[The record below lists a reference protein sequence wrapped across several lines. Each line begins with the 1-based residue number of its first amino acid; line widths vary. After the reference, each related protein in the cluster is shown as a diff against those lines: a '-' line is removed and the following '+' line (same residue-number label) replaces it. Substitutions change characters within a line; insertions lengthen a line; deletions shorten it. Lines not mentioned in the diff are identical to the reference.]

1 MTQATTRN
9 QLLNRWG
16 MLKRE
21 RASWFS
27 HWQEISRNLLPRQGR
42 FFIEDRNRGER
53 RHNSIY
59 DSTGTRALRACNR
72 KRKMTRLTTSIS
84 SISAFRKVPTD
95 SSMSWERS

>member
-59 DSTGTRALRACNR
+59 DSTGTRALRVLSAGLMGGATSPAR
-72 KRKMTRLTTSIS
+72 PWFRL
-84 SISAFRKVPTD
+84 R
-95 SSMSWERS
+95 